1 MKFKQ
6 AWEERELDKREAR
19 EEGHQKGLEEGRQ
32 EGACFFYFLW
42 FFDFLQISL
51 MERWVVSEE
60 SVRNP
65 AISCRM
71 SVNSVRV

>member
-19 EEGHQKGLEEGRQ
+19 EEGHQKGLKRAAGRSLLLL
-32 EGACFFYFLW
+32 FLW

-51 MERWVVSEE
+51 MERWVVSEDPCE
-60 SVRNP
+60 TLP
-65 AISCRM
+65 FHAECQ
-71 SVNSVRV
+71 